1 MKTANKWTLEEITA
15 DISAASVELQFPVL
29 KPQQKEAIVEFAQ
42 GKDVFVAFPTGFGKS
57 AIFGLFLTT

>member
-29 KPQQKEAIVEFAQ
+29 KPQQKQAIVEEFAQ
-42 GKDVFVAFPTGFGKS
+42 
-57 AIFGLFLTT
+57 

>member
-1 MKTANKWTLEEITA
+1 
-15 DISAASVELQFPVL
+15 VL